1 MCEEDEKK
9 SKPEDA
15 PVAAQIQKEFLKQ
28 RKIFLW
34 GAVED
39 STARDV
45 TEKLLYLEAAAPGE
59 PITFYVNTPG
69 GSITAGMA
77 IFDTI
82 RLISS
87 PVKVIVTEFTLL
99 ARSVLSD
106 CLTNRRPLP
115 AKFIKIIDY
124 PGIFKG
130 IRL

>member
-69 GSITAGMA
+69 GSITAGVGL
-77 IFDTI
+77 F
-82 RLISS
+82 
-87 PVKVIVTEFTLL
+87 V
-99 ARSVLSD
+99 
-106 CLTNRRPLP
+106 TNRRS
-115 AKFIKIIDY
+115 FS
-124 PGIFKG
+124 PGEG
-130 IRL
+130 RVTGLAASRGGVWC